1 MPASNPLLA
10 NGLDV
15 ALVLAGLGLLW
26 RIVFSA
32 EGRARRPAPRLV
44 PWDTTLADFFLF
56 IWIVICGGL
65 ILPMVAQLVGRSLG
79 LGEHGRIALVNLG
92 FQGGMLAGVAVYHVC
107 FNRTPAR
114 GPLADRS
121 TLAAGGATFLM
132 SLPVVLLFERW
143 RLSEAT
149 VFRYVRTRVPRWA
162 ALLLPAC
169 LFAAMHNHLP
179 SFGPLAA
186 LGVIFSL
193 AYERTGRIG
202 TAIVAHAMFNSYS
215 VLRLVLDPTAS

>member
-1 MPASNPLLA
+1 
-10 NGLDV
+10 
-15 ALVLAGLGLLW
+15 
-26 RIVFSA
+26 
-32 EGRARRPAPRLV
+32 
-44 PWDTTLADFFLF
+44 LF

-132 SLPVVLLFERW
+132 SLPVVLVVGLLWTGLVKLCGLPVEPQEAVSLFRKNPSPLLLVTMVILAAGVAPVTEEFIFR
-143 RLSEAT
+143 AG

-215 VLRLVLDPTAS
+215 VLRIVLDPTAS